1 MPLHRNVYSFVYR
14 GEDTPETRDVIWIHH
29 QTRNDLQSPIVAE
42 IWIKNKWEPLIWGS
56 ATETDNVCCCCGSPF
71 VREEGKAS
79 AAMREASNIAKGK
92 FAFSAGHNA
101 SAFADSS
108 MAIGEGVVATK
119 PYQIVIGKYND
130 QDTNALFVVG
140 AGESDTNRKNAIE
153 IDALGNVTID
163 SLNLPQT
170 SRAWNIGSGDDSAEL
185 PGGSVA
191 SGNNAVA
198 GGLDTTASGD
208 FSITA
213 GRDTTAS
220 GEASVAFGTGT
231 LASADEAVAFGSNGT
246 ASGNASFVYGHRNL
260 ASGNYSFAGGWG
272 SGALGQNSFAA
283 GLYANASENCSSAFG
298 NSTQANGR
306 YCFVA
311 NNNTVATNESESA
324 FGQFNKVNNNQIFSI
339 GVGSSSTDRE
349 NALEVYSTG
358 LVRIPNLEG
367 YVKTELLR
375 TNEDLKSVSLGYDA
389 SASGEESIA
398 IGHRVNASGKRAQA
412 FGDEAEA
419 TGYGSHAE
427 GYYTAASGYESHAEG
442 CRTIALGLGAHSEG
456 YVNDIW
462 EGAVAG
468 GDGSHAE
475 GSNFAIGNYSHAEG
489 TSEYNE
495 VEITYT
501 EGSYDDL
508 TTSLTATFVIPRSE
522 LNIQNDVNE
531 LSGKLV
537 YINYTYTRILRVT
550 TVGGNVYTFVF
561 EKDPF
566 EDGSFEDDG
575 SFCVIVSGAYGNYS
589 HCEGLDCIA
598 SGDKSHAEG
607 AGTTASGSCSH
618 AEGNNT
624 IASGSNSHASGLGS
638 QAIGFA
644 SAAQGQYTQA
654 SGDNSF
660 AGGTDSGVAG
670 NNSFVFGE
678 ECYAD
683 SDYAFCVGLGNHA
696 DHQDCC
702 FTCGQYN
709 ESKQNVIFSIGI
721 GSDNQHR
728 KNAIEVLTDGTIRF
742 YNVGDGNY
750 YSLEQI
756 INAINS

>member
-56 ATETDNVCCCCGSPF
+56 VTETDNVCCCCGSPF

-170 SRAWNIGSGDDSAEL
+170 TRAWNIGSGDDSAEL

-213 GRDTTAS
+213 GRDTVAS

-246 ASGNASFVYGHRNL
+246 ASGKASFVYGHRNT

-272 SGALGQNSFAA
+272 SSAAGQSSFAA
-283 GLYANASENCSSAFG
+283 GMHCEVTDSFGFSTGYENQS
-298 NSTQANGR
+298 NGR
-306 YCFVA
+306 YSFTA
-311 NNNTVATNESESA
+311 NRYTVATNEAESA
-324 FGQFNKVNNNQIFSI
+324 FGQYNKVNNNQIFSI
-339 GVGSSSTDRE
+339 GIGTDVTDRR
-349 NALEVYSTG
+349 NALEVYSSG
-358 LVRIPNLEG
+358 LVKIPNLDG
-367 YVKTELLR
+367 YIKTDLLH
-375 TNEDLKSVSLGYDA
+375 TDEDLRSISLGYGA
-389 SASGEESIA
+389 SASGQESVA
-398 IGHRVNASGKRAQA
+398 IGHQVNASGERAQA

-427 GYYTAASGYESHAEG
+427 GYYTTASGYESHAEG
-442 CRTIALGLGAHSEG
+442 CRTMSLGMGSHSEG
-456 YVNDIW
+456 YANDTY
-462 EGAVAG
+462 ECVAFG
-468 GDGSHAE
+468 NGSHAE
-475 GSNFAIGNYSHAEG
+475 GSSIAIGEYSHAEG
-489 TSEYNE
+489 SSSYEEVIVEYTNGSINVDHTSITADMVLPDDLQINSVGDLVGKYVSIGYDKFQITEFTDNGSGNYTFSLSGRLLGFTSNG
-495 VEITYT
+495 EITF
-501 EGSYDDL
+501 
-508 TTSLTATFVIPRSE
+508 FV
-522 LNIQNDVNE
+522 
-531 LSGKLV
+531 G
-537 YINYTYTRILRVT
+537 
-550 TVGGNVYTFVF
+550 
-561 EKDPF
+561 
-566 EDGSFEDDG
+566 
-575 SFCVIVSGAYGNYS
+575 GAYGNYS
-589 HCEGLDCIA
+589 HCEGNECNA
-598 SGDKSHAEG
+598 YGNYSHAEG
-607 AGTTASGSCSH
+607 YNSNAYGAQSHAGGSGCNAHGDSSMAIGIDSHTGDSCSVALGNECGADGTAS
-618 AEGNNT
+618 
-624 IASGSNSHASGLGS
+624 IAM
-638 QAIGFA
+638 
-644 SAAQGQYTQA
+644 
-654 SGDNSF
+654 GDN
-660 AGGTDSGVAG
+660 AYTDGESGVAIG
-670 NNSFVFGE
+670 YHTMATESGVSGQFACGKFNS
-678 ECYAD
+678 
-683 SDYAFCVGLGNHA
+683 
-696 DHQDCC
+696 
-702 FTCGQYN
+702 
-709 ESKQNVIFSIGI
+709 ESTGSQFAVGI
-721 GSDNQHR
+721 GTDNDHR
-728 KNAIEVLTDGTIRF
+728 KNAIEVLENGTILF

>member
-56 ATETDNVCCCCGSPF
+56 VTETDNVCCCCGSPF

-140 AGESDTNRKNAIE
+140 AGESDINRKNAIE

-170 SRAWNIGSGDDSAEL
+170 TRAWNIGSGEDSAEL

-191 SGNNAVA
+191 SGKNAVA

-246 ASGNASFVYGHRNL
+246 ASGRASFVYGHRNI

-272 SGALGQNSFAA
+272 SGALGQNSFAS
-283 GLYANASENCSSAFG
+283 GFYANASSNCSAAFG
-298 NSTQANGR
+298 NRTQANGR
-306 YCFVA
+306 YCFAA
-311 NNNTVATNESESA
+311 NNNTATTNESESA

-339 GVGSSSTDRE
+339 GIGTSESSRE
-349 NALEVYSTG
+349 NALEVYLSG
-358 LVRIPNLEG
+358 EVNIPNLRG
-367 YVKTELLR
+367 YVRTDLLR
-375 TNEDLKSVSLGYDA
+375 TNEDLRSVSLGFGATATGEDSIAVGRHTY
-389 SASGEESIA
+389 ASGDRS
-398 IGHRVNASGKRAQA
+398 QA
-412 FGDEAEA
+412 FGNEAEA
-419 TGYGSHAE
+419 RGYASHAE
-427 GYYTAASGYESHAEG
+427 GYYTTAIGVESHAEG
-442 CRTIALGLGAHSEG
+442 IRTIS
-456 YVNDIW
+456 Y
-462 EGAVAG
+462 

-475 GSNFAIGNYSHAEG
+475 GNAIDTYECVSFGNGSHAEG
-489 TSEYNE
+489 SSIANGSYSHSEGTNVLDEVTISYENGSTS
-495 VEITYT
+495 VDHTEITADFGALLTDLRLQNITDLVGRFFRDENNEFYQIT
-501 EGSYDDL
+501 E
-508 TTSLTATFVIPRSE
+508 AT
-522 LNIQNDVNE
+522 QN
-531 LSGKLV
+531 SG
-537 YINYTYTRILRVT
+537 INYTIRFYPRKL
-550 TVGGNVYTFVF
+550 
-561 EKDPF
+561 
-566 EDGSFEDDG
+566 SFRQSDDLIFQFG
-575 SFCVIVSGAYGNYS
+575 GAYGHYS
-589 HCEGLDCIA
+589 HTEGKNCEAYGNNAHAGGEDSIAGGESSFA
-598 SGDKSHAEG
+598 SGHDCHTGESG
-607 AGTTASGSCSH
+607 AVAMGIECGADGEASV
-618 AEGNNT
+618 ALGNNAYT
-624 IASGSNSHASGLGS
+624 DGESAISIGYHTMATGSGVVGQFACGKYNDESVGS
-638 QAIGFA
+638 Q
-644 SAAQGQYTQA
+644 
-654 SGDNSF
+654 
-660 AGGTDSGVAG
+660 
-670 NNSFVFGE
+670 
-678 ECYAD
+678 
-683 SDYAFCVGLGNHA
+683 
-696 DHQDCC
+696 
-702 FTCGQYN
+702 
-709 ESKQNVIFSIGI
+709 FSIGI
-721 GSDNQHR
+721 GTDNEHR
-728 KNAIEVLTDGTIRF
+728 KNAIEVLENGTILF